1 MNNFERI
8 KSMDMPQ
15 MMMEIANLMTLAK
28 LGSDEDWDEFVLLR
42 YKYAVWVEQYLK
54 KEQGK

>member
-8 KSMDMPQ
+8 KNMDMPQ

-28 LGSDEDWDEFVLLR
+28 LGSDEDWDAFVLKR
-42 YKYAVWVEQYLK
+42 YEYAVWVEQYLK
-54 KEQGK
+54 KENRK